1 MIVTLKLF
9 ATLAAHLPP
18 EARRA
23 HQAQVEAAEGSTVL
37 ELIDRFRV
45 PPELCTLVLV
55 NGHFIPR
62 QDLAGKVLEAGDVL
76 AIWPPVGGG

>member
-18 EARRA
+18 EARKA
-23 HQAQVEAAEGSTVL
+23 HQAEAEVEEGTSVRG
-37 ELIDRFRV
+37 LIDRFRV
-45 PPELCTLVLV
+45 PPTLCTLVLV
-55 NGHFIPR
+55 NGHFIP
-62 QDLAGKVLEAGDVL
+62 QDGLDAKVLVPGDVV

>member
-18 EARRA
+18 EARKD
-23 HQAQVEAAEGSTVL
+23 HQAQVEAAAGCSVL
-37 ELIDRFRV
+37 DLIERFRV

-55 NGHFIPR
+55 NGHFIR
-62 QDLAGKVLEAGDVL
+62 REDLPGRILEPGDVL

>member
-1 MIVTLKLF
+1 MNVTFKLY

-18 EARRA
+18 EARRSR
-23 HQAQVEAAEGSTVL
+23 QVAVEVADGMTVQGMI
-37 ELIDRFRV
+37 ERFRV

-55 NGHFIPR
+55 NGHFIAR
-62 QDLAGKVLEAGDVL
+62 EAFVGTVLAEGDVL